1 MALKAARALCN
12 ERLEQMHQL
21 KEKLDAANA
30 KNEETAAALEAERT
44 AHTETTAQL
53 ASTEAEVGAARD
65 VEADLQRYLDD
76 AREANGLLSSSLAT
90 KISQLA
96 ESQAQLEAV
105 HEENAKLKAQLAAA
119 QAATSIKVEAAE
131 EPMVVIYQIEAAEG
145 PAVVVHQIEEAAE
158 GPVVVVYQAEAAE
171 EPAVVS
177 SEAVGMQVLEA
188 SQGNEAT
195 VGEIIEVPQHPA
207 APLMPGDT
215 MVMVSRKASGV
226 ACHMSALECEPQHA
240 GPEVHVDVSVSV
252 RVGCLPL
259 PSYRKLLAW
268 GSRHLL
274 RRSRSGRTDGSG
286 PDDVSSDRSQTVDK
300 ESETA
305 TP

>member
-1 MALKAARALCN
+1 MFQLQESKA
-12 ERLEQMHQL
+12 RLE
-21 KEKLDAANA
+21 AAD
-30 KNEETAAALEAERT
+30 EQAAE
-44 AHTETTAQL
+44 
-53 ASTEAEVGAARD
+53 
-65 VEADLQRYLDD
+65 
-76 AREANGLLSSSLAT
+76 
-90 KISQLA
+90 
-96 ESQAQLEAV
+96 
-105 HEENAKLKAQLAAA
+105 LKAQLAAA

-171 EPAVVS
+171 EPVMVDNQVKAAEEPAVVS

-188 SQGNEAT
+188 SHGNEAT

-240 GPEVHVDVSVSV
+240 GPDVHVDVSVSV